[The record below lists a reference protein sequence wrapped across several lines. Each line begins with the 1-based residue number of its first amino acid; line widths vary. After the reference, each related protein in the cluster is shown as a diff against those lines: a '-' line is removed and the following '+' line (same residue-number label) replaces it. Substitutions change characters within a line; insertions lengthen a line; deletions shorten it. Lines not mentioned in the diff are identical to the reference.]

1 MLLDLESQEQEPM
14 IKKLQAVMIELE
26 EQHILKS
33 EYQML
38 QTSYASQ

>member
-1 MLLDLESQEQEPM
+1 
-14 IKKLQAVMIELE
+14 MIELE

-38 QTSYASQ
+38 QTSYANQKESMEKTEVENQSIQKQL